1 MLTLRK
7 ELDLSVAFTTF
18 WTRQVQQLD
27 MKRQAHLL
35 RYQVLQ
41 QLLRYDNIFI
51 VCDLDVHL
59 HKTNARKRV
68 AAKIKENFTFAFA
81 LARIVGKRAVVIR
94 LKCLLVFNVDCC
106 LRLQPVATLS
116 LSWRRATTMWS
127 WLCWIDWLHWKRYL
141 RTKGCFRS
149 EWVKCL

>member
-51 VCDLDVHL
+51 VCNLNVHL
-59 HKTNARKRV
+59 HKTIAKK
-68 AAKIKENFTFAFA
+68 AAKLIENFFTFSFA
-81 LARIVGKRAVVIR
+81 HCNAHFWKFKHIDILWYEFVQMS
-94 LKCLLVFNVDCC
+94 LKN
-106 LRLQPVATLS
+106 R
-116 LSWRRATTMWS
+116 
-127 WLCWIDWLHWKRYL
+127 
-141 RTKGCFRS
+141 
-149 EWVKCL
+149 